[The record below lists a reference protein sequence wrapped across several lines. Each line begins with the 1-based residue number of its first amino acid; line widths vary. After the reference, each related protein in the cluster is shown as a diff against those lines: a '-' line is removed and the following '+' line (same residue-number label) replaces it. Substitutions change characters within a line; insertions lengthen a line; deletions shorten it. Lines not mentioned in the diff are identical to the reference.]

1 MSAKT
6 TDLEFSRREEHFCGE
21 KKWILISFTSENPKS
36 QKAIFLQKSTGSIFL
51 SNTVSMIINH
61 IQLDDIKCYRIY
73 RRFRSNLPSTMN
85 FILYS
90 YNSKDIEY
98 TTPKSLKIFITVYEI
113 SSVYNFETLS
123 ITDDQFHHAIPSVR
137 GLDSSCSI
145 TDQSINMH
153 A

>member
-1 MSAKT
+1 MSR
-6 TDLEFSRREEHFCGE
+6 SRRKLLIWKAREERSIFGE
-21 KKWILISFTSENPKS
+21 KKKWILRSFTSENPKS

-98 TTPKSLKIFITVYEI
+98 TPPKSLKIFITVYDI

-123 ITDDQFHHAIPSVR
+123 ITGDQFHHAIPSVR
-137 GLDSSCSI
+137 
-145 TDQSINMH
+145 
-153 A
+153 